1 MLTQHSG
8 KTEESQRAMYADYDH
23 REGHLSGI
31 QQARELEL
39 EGGVHSPFILNFLE
53 LQSGQSPA
61 EATYPDEIQLEG
73 LDENPEQSVLN
84 VKPSNP
90 KATTKAGT
98 REPRSMKKS
107 RDGVPY
113 PSFPAWI
120 TKKIASVF
128 ALSLG
133 NKSTTID
140 KDILEAIDKATDQYF
155 EQLSNDLGTLAN
167 HAGRKKIDESDV
179 IAVMRR

>member
-8 KTEESQRAMYADYDH
+8 ESEDSQRAMYAEYDH
-23 REGHLSGI
+23 REGHPSGI
-31 QQARELEL
+31 QPAREL
-39 EGGVHSPFILNFLE
+39 EGGVRSPFVLNFPE
-53 LQSGQSPA
+53 LQSEQSPA

-73 LDENPEQSVLN
+73 LDEEPEQSALN
-84 VKPSNP
+84 VIPTNP
-90 KATTKAGT
+90 KATTKAET

-107 RDGVPY
+107 RDGIPY
-113 PSFPAWI
+113 PSFPAGI
-120 TKKIASVF
+120 TKKIASIF

-133 NKSTTID
+133 NKSTIID
-140 KDILEAIDKATDQYF
+140 KDILEAVDKATDQYF
-155 EQLSNDLGTLAN
+155 EQLSNDLGTFAN

>member
-1 MLTQHSG
+1 
-8 KTEESQRAMYADYDH
+8 MYADYDH

-31 QQARELEL
+31 QP
-39 EGGVHSPFILNFLE
+39 VHSPFILNFPE
-53 LQSGQSPA
+53 FQSGQSPA
-61 EATYPDEIQLEG
+61 EATYEIQLEG
-73 LDENPEQSVLN
+73 LDEEPEQSVLK
-84 VKPSNP
+84 VKPTNP
-90 KATTKAGT
+90 KATAQAGM

-107 RDGVPY
+107 RDRVPY
-113 PSFPAWI
+113 PSFPAGI
-120 TKKIASVF
+120 TKKIASIF

-140 KDILEAIDKATDQYF
+140 KDVLEAIDKATDQYF
-155 EQLSNDLGTLAN
+155 EQLSNDLGTFAN